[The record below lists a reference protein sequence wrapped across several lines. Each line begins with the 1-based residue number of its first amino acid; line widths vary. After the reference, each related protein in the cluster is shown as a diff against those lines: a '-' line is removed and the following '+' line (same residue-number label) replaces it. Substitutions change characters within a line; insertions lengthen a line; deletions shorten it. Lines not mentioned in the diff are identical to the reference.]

1 MTVAAAGKQEIGLFV
16 FALHAVNFNEVIAA
30 ISDKNLFIVIQAN
43 IGGVA

>member
-1 MTVAAAGKQEIGLFV
+1 MTVATAGKQQIELFV
-16 FALHAVNFNEVIAA
+16 FALHMVNFNEVITA